1 MENRKI
7 AEEIIRQLQLFSLS
21 GAYGVLLGIWY
32 EFFRILRKTFVHKNR
47 IVHLEDIIFCL
58 TAAIGLFILF
68 QVYNQGMIRFYCL
81 FGVEGGVL
89 LYFFVLSR
97 WLYT

>member
-47 IVHLEDIIFCL
+47 IGESANKTNTLAL
-58 TAAIGLFILF
+58 
-68 QVYNQGMIRFYCL
+68 M
-81 FGVEGGVL
+81 
-89 LYFFVLSR
+89 SR
-97 WLYT
+97 

>member
-32 EFFRILRKTFVHKNR
+32 EFFGYCEKLLYIKIESSIWKTSFSALRR
-47 IVHLEDIIFCL
+47 QSD
-58 TAAIGLFILF
+58 
-68 QVYNQGMIRFYCL
+68 CL
-81 FGVEGGVL
+81 F
-89 LYFFVLSR
+89 YFR
-97 WLYT
+97 YITRE